1 MRDQGLDLAKL
12 ILERKTYPSIF
23 EEGSSVMNNWL
34 KNHSGRGGNGA
45 WSVHNISIHRFCSK

>member
-12 ILERKTYPSIF
+12 ILERKTCPPIF
-23 EEGSSVMNNWL
+23 EVGSSVMNNWL

-45 WSVHNISIHRFCSK
+45 

>member
-12 ILERKTYPSIF
+12 ILERKTYPPIF
-23 EEGSSVMNNWL
+23 EVGSSVMNNWL

-45 WSVHNISIHRFCSK
+45 